1 MELALN
7 LAVPTATVFGGITIG
22 TALILTVS
30 TYVECSKYSLSSAF
44 KNGAI
49 AGLPCAIAYFLSALF
64 PFFRQPFEDLFI
76 SFGVQESMATSL
88 SLGYII
94 MLFLWPMTVWA
105 AHDTAKASCVPT
117 VDEMS
122 KFKTDL
128 LAKLQTKRQAEAANA
143 KPATK

>member
-1 MELALN
+1 MDIALK
-7 LAVPTATVFGGITIG
+7 LVIPTASVFGGITIG
-22 TALILTVS
+22 TALVLMVS

-49 AGLPCAIAYFLSALF
+49 AGLPCSLAYFFSALF
-64 PFFRQPFEDLFI
+64 QFFRAPFEDLFI
-76 SFGVQESMATSL
+76 SFGVEESTATNL
-88 SLGYII
+88 ALGYII

-105 AHDTAKASCVPT
+105 AHDTTKAACVPT

-128 LAKLQTKRQAEAANA
+128 LAKLKSKQQAEAANA
-143 KPATK
+143 KPKA